1 MTTQPSFQISALP
14 MNGFA
19 PLFDLDDDELRARG
33 ARRYVAT
40 SNPGFPCRVSLQD
53 AEVGETLILVP
64 YDHHPVNGP
73 YRASGPIF
81 VREQAEEA
89 QLAPGEVPALL
100 RHRQLSVRGY
110 SAKGL
115 MVDAAVTPGEELEAV
130 IGRLFGQEKVDY
142 LHVHYAAPG
151 CFGCWVG
158 RG

>member
-1 MTTQPSFQISALP
+1 MTT
-14 MNGFA
+14 FA
-19 PLFDLDDDELRARG
+19 PLFALDVAELHARG

-40 SNPGFPCRVSLQD
+40 SSPGFPCRVSLQD
-53 AEVGETLILVP
+53 AEVGETLILLP

-73 YRASGPIF
+73 YRAAGPIF

-89 QLAPGEVPALL
+89 RLAPGEIPTLL

-115 MVDAAVTPGEELEAV
+115 MVDAAVTPGEELEDV

-151 CFGCWVG
+151 CFGCRVG